1 MIEDIKKF
9 EFWFGNS
16 FCGIKKMLIIFGENF
31 SVHSNGHN
39 KKNNLIETEILK
51 KINDI
56 EFSKWADQ
64 YTTKNPNFDNSWTI
78 TLTYSNK
85 QVIYRGVDAYP
96 TDWEKVLEIAE
107 EYGGFDIEKDFGG
120 DYDE

>member
-9 EFWFGNS
+9 EFWFGNP

-51 KINDI
+51 KIK
-56 EFSKWADQ
+56 SLQ
-64 YTTKNPNFDNSWTI
+64 
-78 TLTYSNK
+78 
-85 QVIYRGVDAYP
+85 
-96 TDWEKVLEIAE
+96 EKHNGRKKSL
-107 EYGGFDIEKDFGG
+107 GHTHNG
-120 DYDE
+120 